1 MLIFFPWDLFEFYCK
16 VLTWL
21 LLNKAELLFHL
32 SPFGFVVSV
41 DMSND
46 NLGVATDTTDE
57 A

>member
-46 NLGVATDTTDE
+46 NLGVATDTTNE